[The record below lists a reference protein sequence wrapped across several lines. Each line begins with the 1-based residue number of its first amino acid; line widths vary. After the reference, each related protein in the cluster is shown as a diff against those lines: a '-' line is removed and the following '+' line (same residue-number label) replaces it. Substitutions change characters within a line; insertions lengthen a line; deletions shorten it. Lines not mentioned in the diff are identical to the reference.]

1 MSCEPLLHLA
11 PLAGR
16 GRRVAP
22 GEGESLRF
30 ECAENPPHPTL
41 SPQGGERE
49 KKMHGTREDDNMAQ
63 AVTSEVPKEASS
75 TVVAQQSAMLNA
87 LPFSDT
93 ADFDD
98 ASRGF
103 LGTLENARIANAQG
117 RVVWSLE
124 PYGFLSDETAPATV
138 NPSLWRQSRLNMQ
151 HGLFEGVPG
160 VYQVRGLD
168 IANMTL
174 LEGERGVIVVDTLTS
189 IEGARAAM
197 ELYFAHRGQ
206 RPVIAVI
213 FTHTHTDHWGG
224 ARGVLDDQTLA
235 SGQVPIIAPNLFM
248 EHAVSENIIAGPAM
262 LRRAQYQF
270 GPFLAKGPRG
280 QVDCGLGKSMAV
292 GSVALLRPTDLI
304 METGDKRTI
313 DGLEFEFQ
321 MAPNSEAPAEMHFFV
336 PRYKLLNLAENCTHN
351 FHNLL
356 PFRGADVRDALAWSK
371 YLGEALQMWG
381 GKADAMC
388 GQHHWPVWGK
398 QRIDTMIR
406 QQRDLY
412 KFAHDET
419 IRLMNH
425 GLTATEIAETI
436 KLPASL
442 EGAWHGRGYYGHIRH
457 NVKAIYQKYLGW
469 YDANPVHL
477 DPLPPV
483 ESGKKYVEYMGG
495 AAAILERAKK
505 DFALGEFRFVA
516 QAVSYLVFAEP
527 DNQAARALLADTFEQ
542 LGYGA
547 ESATWRNA
555 YLFGAQELR
564 QGMPKAP
571 ARPPVPRET
580 LAALRTGQLW
590 DVLGVR
596 LNGPNAEGKHIV
608 LNWSF
613 TDTKENFVLT
623 LENCALTYV
632 EGAQAATADAS
643 FSLPRTVLDEVI
655 SSQTSFPEAVAKGN
669 IKYTG
674 NATRLAEL
682 MKLMDEFP
690 RMFEIVEPRRVA
702 LN

>member
-1 MSCEPLLHLA
+1 M
-11 PLAGR
+11 
-16 GRRVAP
+16 
-22 GEGESLRF
+22 
-30 ECAENPPHPTL
+30 AEAANN
-41 SPQGGERE
+41 E
-49 KKMHGTREDDNMAQ
+49 A
-63 AVTSEVPKEASS
+63 AKEASAS
-75 TVVAQQSAMLNA
+75 VVAQHAATLKA

-93 ADFDD
+93 RDFDE

-103 LGTLENARIANAQG
+103 LGTIDNARITSAAG

-124 PYGFLSDETAPATV
+124 PYGFLAAEDAPATV
-138 NPSLWRQSRLNMQ
+138 DPSLWRQSRLNMN
-151 HGLFEGVPG
+151 HGLFEVLPG
-160 VYQVRGLD
+160 VYQIRGLD

-174 LEGERGVIVVDTLTS
+174 IEGDRGVIVVDTLTS

-197 ELYFAHRGQ
+197 ELYFQHRGK
-206 RPVIAVI
+206 RRVTAVI

-224 ARGVLDDQTLA
+224 ARGVLDDETLTNG
-235 SGQVPIIAPNLFM
+235 SVPIIAPNLFM

-280 QVDCGLGKSMAV
+280 QVDCGLGKSMAA
-292 GSVALLRPTDLI
+292 GSVALLRPTDLVI
-304 METGDKRTI
+304 TTGDKRTI

-321 MAPNSEAPAEMHFFV
+321 MAPNSEAPAEMHFFI

-388 GQHHWPVWGK
+388 GQHHWPVWG
-398 QRIDTMIR
+398 QERIDTMIR

-412 KFAHDET
+412 KFAHDQT

-425 GLTATEIAETI
+425 GLTASEIAETI

-442 EGAWHGRGYYGHIRH
+442 DGAWHARGYYGHIRH

-469 YDANPVHL
+469 YDANPVNL
-477 DPLPPV
+477 DPLPPI
-483 ESGKKYVEYMGG
+483 ESGRKYVEYMGG
-495 AAAILERAKK
+495 ADNILDRAAK
-505 DFALGEFRFVA
+505 DFAKGEFRFVA
-516 QAVSYLVFAEP
+516 QALSHVVFAEP
-527 DNQAARALLADTFEQ
+527 DNPRARAMLADTFEQ
-542 LGYGA
+542 LGYAA

-564 QGMPKAP
+564 QGMPKTP
-571 ARPPVPRET
+571 ARPPMPRET

-596 LNGPNAEGKHIV
+596 LNGPKAEGKRIV

-613 TDTKENFVLT
+613 TDTNETFILN
-623 LENCALTYV
+623 LENCALTYIA
-632 EGAQAATADAS
+632 GAQASTADAS
-643 FSLPRTVLDEVI
+643 FTLPRGTLDEVI
-655 SSQTSFPEAVAKGN
+655 AKQTTFPEAVAAGK
-669 IKYTG
+669 IKFTG
-674 NATRLAEL
+674 NPMRLGEL
-682 MKLMDEFP
+682 MMLMDEFP
-690 RMFEIVEPRRVA
+690 RMFEIVEPKRMAVS
-702 LN
+702 

>member
-1 MSCEPLLHLA
+1 L
-11 PLAGR
+11 
-16 GRRVAP
+16 
-22 GEGESLRF
+22 
-30 ECAENPPHPTL
+30 
-41 SPQGGERE
+41 
-49 KKMHGTREDDNMAQ
+49 KMQRTREDDNMTRTSIGEAPNVAKTEAPKQ
-63 AVTSEVPKEASS
+63 ATAS
-75 TVVAQQSAMLNA
+75 VAALQTAMLNA

-103 LGTLENARIANAQG
+103 LGTLENAAITNAQG

-124 PYGFLSDETAPATV
+124 AYGFLSEEKAPATV

-151 HGLFEGVPG
+151 HGLFEVVPG

-174 LEGERGVIVVDTLTS
+174 VEGERGVIVVDTLTS

-197 ELYFAHRGQ
+197 ELYFQHRG
-206 RPVIAVI
+206 RKPVTAVI

-224 ARGVLDDQTLA
+224 ARGVLDDEMLA
-235 SGQVPIIAPNLFM
+235 TGRVPIIAPNLFM

-280 QVDCGLGKSMAV
+280 QVDCGLGKSMAA
-292 GSVALLRPTDLI
+292 GSVKLLRPSDLI
-304 METGDKRTI
+304 MQTGDKRTI

-398 QRIDTMIR
+398 ARIDTMIR

-412 KFAHDET
+412 KFAHDQT

-442 EGAWHGRGYYGHIRH
+442 EGAWHARGYYGHIRH

-495 AAAILERAKK
+495 GTAILDRATK
-505 DFALGEFRFVA
+505 DFANGEFRFVA
-516 QAVSYLVFAEP
+516 QVLSHLVFADP
-527 DNQAARALLADTFEQ
+527 DNQSARALLADTFEQ
-542 LGYGA
+542 LGYAA

-571 ARPPVPRET
+571 ARPPMPRET

-596 LNGPNAEGKHIV
+596 LNGPKAEDKHIV

-613 TDTKENFVLT
+613 TDTKESFALT

-632 EGAQAATADAS
+632 EGVLAETADAS
-643 FSLPRTVLDEVI
+643 FILERSVLDEVI
-655 SSQTSFPEAVAKGN
+655 AKQTSFPEAVATGK
-669 IKYTG
+669 IKFTG
-674 NATRLAEL
+674 NAMRLAEL
-682 MKLMDEFP
+682 MGLMDEFP
-690 RMFEIVEPRRVA
+690 RMFEIVEPKRTAVS
-702 LN
+702 

>member
-1 MSCEPLLHLA
+1 MTQ
-11 PLAGR
+11 
-16 GRRVAP
+16 P
-22 GEGESLRF
+22 GS
-30 ECAENPPHPTL
+30 
-41 SPQGGERE
+41 S
-49 KKMHGTREDDNMAQ
+49 
-63 AVTSEVPKEASS
+63 EASKELPKQAS
-75 TVVAQQSAMLNA
+75 ASVIAQHAAMLKA
-87 LPFSDT
+87 LPFADVS
-93 ADFDD
+93 DFDD

-103 LGTLENARIANAQG
+103 LGTLEHARITSAQG

-124 PYGFLSDETAPATV
+124 PYGFLSQAQAPPTV
-138 NPSLWRQSRLNMQ
+138 DPSLWRQSRLNMR
-151 HGLFEGVPG
+151 HGLFEVVTG

-174 LEGERGVIVVDTLTS
+174 IEGERGVIVVDTLTS
-189 IEGARAAM
+189 IEGASAAM
-197 ELYFAHRGQ
+197 ELYFRHRGE
-206 RPVIAVI
+206 RPVAAVI

-224 ARGVLDDQTLA
+224 ARGVLDDDAPA
-235 SGQVPIIAPNLFM
+235 SGRVPIIAPNLFM

-270 GPFLAKGPRG
+270 GPLLAKGPRG
-280 QVDCGLGKSMAV
+280 QVDCGLGKSMAA

-304 METGDKRTI
+304 MATGDKRSI

-336 PRYKLLNLAENCTHN
+336 PRYELLNLAENCTHN

-381 GKADAMC
+381 GKAAAMC
-388 GQHHWPVWGK
+388 GQHHWPVWGHE
-398 QRIDTMIR
+398 RIDTMIR

-412 KFAHDET
+412 KFAHDQT

-425 GLTATEIAETI
+425 GLTAAEIAETI

-442 EGAWHGRGYYGHIRH
+442 DGAWHARGYYGHIRH

-469 YDANPVHL
+469 YDANPVNL

-483 ESGKKYVEYMGG
+483 DEGRKYVEYMGG
-495 AAAILERAKK
+495 ADAILARAAK
-505 DFALGEFRFVA
+505 DFANGEFRFVA
-516 QAVSYLVFAEP
+516 RAVSHLVFAEP
-527 DNQAARALLADTFEQ
+527 DNQAGRALLADTFEQ
-542 LGYGA
+542 LGYAA

-564 QGMPKAP
+564 QGMPKV
-571 ARPPVPRET
+571 PPRAAMPRET
-580 LAALRTGQLW
+580 LAALRTEQLW

-596 LNGPNAEGKHIV
+596 LNGPKAEGKHIV

-613 TDTKENFVLT
+613 SDTNETFVLT

-632 EGAQAATADAS
+632 AGVQAANADAS
-643 FSLPRTVLDEVI
+643 FTLPRRTLDEVI
-655 SSQTSFPEAVAKGN
+655 AKQTSFPEAVAGGKIRVSGN
-669 IKYTG
+669 PI
-674 NATRLAEL
+674 RLAEL
-682 MKLMDEFP
+682 MALMDEFP
-690 RMFEIVEPRRVA
+690 RMFEIVEPKRTVVG
-702 LN
+702 

>member
-1 MSCEPLLHLA
+1 M
-11 PLAGR
+11 
-16 GRRVAP
+16 
-22 GEGESLRF
+22 GEGGQKMSQTGN
-30 ECAENPPHPTL
+30 AE
-41 SPQGGERE
+41 
-49 KKMHGTREDDNMAQ
+49 A
-63 AVTSEVPKEASS
+63 PKETPKDASAP
-75 TVVAQQSAMLNA
+75 VIAQHAATLKA

-93 ADFDD
+93 RDFDE
-98 ASRGF
+98 AARGF
-103 LGTLENARIANAQG
+103 LGTIENARVASAQG

-124 PYGFLSDETAPATV
+124 PYGFLSEAKAPPTV
-138 NPSLWRQSRLNMQ
+138 DPSLWRQSRLNMN
-151 HGLFEGVPG
+151 HGLFEVVPG

-174 LEGERGVIVVDTLTS
+174 IEGDSGVIVVDTLTS

-197 ELYFAHRGQ
+197 ELYFQHRGK
-206 RPVIAVI
+206 RPVVAVI

-224 ARGVLDDQTLA
+224 ARGVLDDEAQA
-235 SGQVPIIAPNLFM
+235 GGRIPIIAPNLFM

-280 QVDCGLGKSMAV
+280 QVDCGLGKSMAA

-304 METGDKRTI
+304 IATGDKRTI

-321 MAPNSEAPAEMHFFV
+321 MAPNSEAPAEMHFFI

-388 GQHHWPVWGK
+388 GQHHWPVWGHD
-398 QRIDTMIR
+398 RIDTMIR

-412 KFAHDET
+412 KFAHDQT

-442 EGAWHGRGYYGHIRH
+442 DGAWHARGYYGHIRH

-469 YDANPVHL
+469 YDANPVNL

-483 ESGKKYVEYMGG
+483 EAGKKYVEYMGG
-495 AAAILERAKK
+495 ADALLERAAK
-505 DFALGEFRFVA
+505 DFAKGEFRFVA
-516 QAVSYLVFAEP
+516 QGVSHLVFADP
-527 DNQAARALLADTFEQ
+527 ANQAARALLADTFEQ
-542 LGYGA
+542 LGYAA

-571 ARPPVPRET
+571 ARPPMARET
-580 LAALRTGQLW
+580 LAALRTEQLW

-596 LNGPNAEGKHIV
+596 LNGPKAEGKHIV
-608 LNWSF
+608 LNWNF
-613 TDTKENFVLT
+613 TDTGETFVLT
-623 LENCALTYV
+623 LENCALTYLAGV
-632 EGAQAATADAS
+632 QAATADAG
-643 FSLPRTVLDEVI
+643 FTLARGVLDEVI
-655 SSQTSFPEAVAKGN
+655 AKQTSFPEAVGGGL
-669 IKYTG
+669 IKFTG
-674 NATRLAEL
+674 DPMRLGEL
-682 MKLMDEFP
+682 MALMDEFP
-690 RMFEIVEPRRVA
+690 RMFEIVEPKRTVVS
-702 LN
+702 